1 MLRRLLA
8 LTATSA
14 TLLTVAPSPVA
25 ASPLVTPESDQ
36 RAHFDFHSNFWV
48 NLHHFL
54 YVTARARS
62 GLDASRPAVT
72 VALVDTAGFGALSA
86 SEQEAWQAAV
96 AYYRSSVATRDVL
109 FDPGMVSINNQL
121 ASLADAQSPAG
132 TSIDAPLAAVLS
144 SAAPVYRKL
153 WWTRHDA
160 GNRAWIAEMQRMLGM
175 YGDSLATQEAR
186 AMQTPW
192 QSTPVR
198 VDVTAYA
205 NWAGAYTS
213 NKPAHITVASA
224 IAANQGEQGFEIL
237 FHEVLHTMAYPLL
250 YGLDS
255 AFKTAGKPMPRDP
268 THPFIFYTAGAL
280 TQRAI
285 PGHVTYGEKNAI
297 WTRVPDY
304 RKAYPL
310 LQQTWQPYLDG
321 QITLHEA
328 LRRYAE
334 AQ

>member
-1 MLRRLLA
+1 MHRRLFA
-8 LTATSA
+8 FATLTATFLA
-14 TLLTVAPSPVA
+14 VAPRPAVA
-25 ASPLVTPESDQ
+25 TTTPSHANTRTALFE
-36 RAHFDFHSNFWV
+36 FHSNFWL

-54 YVTARARS
+54 YVTARAEK
-62 GLDASRPAVT
+62 GLDANRPSVT
-72 VALVDTAGFGALSA
+72 VALADTAGFGALSPA
-86 SEQEAWQAAV
+86 EQKEWRTAV
-96 AYYRSSVATRDVL
+96 AYYKSNVADRDVL
-109 FDPGMVSINNQL
+109 FDPGMVAINNQL
-121 ASLADAQSPAG
+121 AALDAEQSLAGSSVDAS
-132 TSIDAPLAAVLS
+132 LAAVLQN
-144 SAAPVYRKL
+144 AAPVYRKL
-153 WWTRHDA
+153 WWSRHDA
-160 GNRAWIAEMQRMLGM
+160 GNRQWIAGMQHMLDT
-175 YGDSLATQEAR
+175 YGDSLAAQESR

-224 IAANQGEQGFEIL
+224 ISANQGDQGFEIL

-255 AFKTAGKPMPRDP
+255 AFKAAGKPVPRDA

-280 TQRAI
+280 TQRDI
-285 PGHVTYGEKNAI
+285 PGHVTYGDNNAI

-310 LQQTWQPYLDG
+310 LQETWQPYLDG
-321 QITLHEA
+321 KISFHEA
-328 LRRYAE
+328 LKRYAE